1 MFRSLCRRWGV
12 SAAVAA
18 SAYLAVGF
26 AAVGTSL
33 GAETRAVRGCYLEA
47 RTCQVYT
54 GPCFANAESSLT
66 GHDAMMAWNIEA
78 GQVDGQNLAG
88 LSVVVVVGADKTL
101 GFKGLGD
108 AQEIKSVVLVDEKA
122 SEEQAAALVKFAQQH
137 AGAAGKNVLR
147 VDRSPIRMSLD
158 TASLAGKLEAG
169 KTVKLVTR
177 KARETDCICTN
188 ETAYYPPLAEVENF
202 ATGVTV
208 DGEFR
213 GRGLGRTWSIP
224 ATRSAY
230 MATFA
235 Y

>member
-1 MFRSLCRRWGV
+1 MSLCRNLMVAAAAGALAYVGAGNAWGV
-12 SAAVAA
+12 EAR
-18 SAYLAVGF
+18 
-26 AAVGTSL
+26 T
-33 GAETRAVRGCYLEA
+33 VRGTYLEA

-54 GPCFANAESSLT
+54 GPCFANAEASLT

-78 GQVDGQNLAG
+78 GQVDGQDLAG

-108 AQEIKSVVLVDEKA
+108 AETIKSVVLVDEKA
-122 SEEQAAALVKFAQQH
+122 NQEQAAALVKFAQQH
-137 AGAAGKNVLR
+137 SGPAGKHVQR
-147 VDRSPIRMSLD
+147 VDRTPIAMSLD
-158 TASLAGKLEAG
+158 TANLAGKLEAG
-169 KTVKLVTR
+169 KSLKLVTR

-208 DGEFR
+208 DGAFR